1 MLHKIDPIS
10 VANRTRQRI
19 ELPTDY
25 AESPSVTLTD
35 RQADE
40 KGLVEP
46 NAKAFIEGE
55 GCRSLNCAEEWW
67 SAWRLDERLAPLDP
81 QDPVHVYYQR
91 LESNG

>member
-1 MLHKIDPIS
+1 MLHKIDPMS

-19 ELPTDY
+19 ELPTDS

-40 KGLVEP
+40 KGLGEP
-46 NAKAFIEGE
+46 HAKAFIEGE
-55 GCRSLNCAEEWW
+55 GCQSLNYAEEWW